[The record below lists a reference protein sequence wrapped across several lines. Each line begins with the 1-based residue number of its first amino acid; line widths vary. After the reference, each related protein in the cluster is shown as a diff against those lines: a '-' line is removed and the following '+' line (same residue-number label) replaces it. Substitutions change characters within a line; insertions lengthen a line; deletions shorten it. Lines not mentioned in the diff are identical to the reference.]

1 MNDFLNSVFGL
12 GGMGFGDAGAVL
24 TFARPM
30 PAWAWALVVGLLFGL
45 AWLSY
50 WRLEGRT
57 GVRAGLA
64 AVRGLLL
71 VLLVV
76 LVCGPE
82 LRRENER
89 TEEDWLVVLVDRSGS
104 MELPDAGGAGRRETR
119 DAEARAAIADSA
131 EVFDRIGA
139 EKRVLW
145 LGFDA
150 GVFDV
155 ERDALSAPAGR
166 TTAIGASLRGAL
178 DRVAGRPV
186 SGVLML
192 SDGRSMDRPDRGV
205 LRMLE
210 RRRVPVFS
218 VALGSAEPI
227 ADVAVRRV
235 QAPSVVFAED
245 VLTAQ
250 VELERRGGAGADGGG
265 VELVD
270 LDTGEVLDRRD
281 VGFDGDG
288 RATVTMSAKLGA
300 AGKRRLAVRTV
311 GGVEDLIAEN
321 NAVEFGVE
329 LVDRPLRVLYV
340 DGYPRWENRYL
351 KSLLLR
357 ERSVTSSALLLAA
370 SKRYQQEGDVEV
382 VSLPQSVEE
391 WAEFDVVVIGDLR
404 PELIGERALAELR
417 EHIAVRGAGLVW
429 LGGEGATPT
438 AWRGSAL
445 EDLLPM
451 SLASERA
458 VTVFGEPVTMTRTAQ
473 AAALGLF
480 GLELAGE
487 FGATEPGWPEI
498 LSDPATGWSRLWW
511 AQRISAEAV
520 KPGAVRLASLT
531 PVSAWGNAGGE
542 SWPGVLMMRFGA
554 GTSVYVATDEIW
566 RWRYGR
572 GEDLSERFWVPL
584 MRQLG
589 RASLVRG
596 DRAVLLTATPEDA
609 TVGQG
614 VRVVLELLDQSLI
627 DARPSGIG
635 VEVEAVDGSTERVEL
650 SVDPDGRGRFFGGVW
665 TPSEPG
671 RFVVRVR
678 EPQVGSVDEERVV
691 RVRWPDDESRRP
703 ETDHGLLAELSAATG
718 GKVLEAGSLGE
729 LEELLPNREVK
740 IAGEPELATLWDRP
754 VVLILILLL
763 VGVEWLVR
771 RLVRLA

>member
-1 MNDFLNSVFGL
+1 MNELLNSLFGL
-12 GGMGFGDAGAVL
+12 EGMGFGDAGAVL
-24 TFARPM
+24 TFARPV
-30 PAWAWALVVGLLFGL
+30 PAWAWAIMAGILFGL

-50 WRLEGRT
+50 WRLEGRK
-57 GVRAGLA
+57 RIRIALA
-64 AVRGLLL
+64 TLRGALLL
-71 VLLVV
+71 LLVV

-104 MELPDAGGAGRRETR
+104 MGLPDAGRIGQRITR
-119 DAEARAAIADSA
+119 DAEARHAIATNA
-131 EVFDRIGA
+131 ELFDRIGA
-139 EKRVLW
+139 EKRTLW

-155 ERDALSAPAGR
+155 DRDAISEPAGR
-166 TTAIGASLRGAL
+166 TTAIGAALRGAL

-186 SGVLML
+186 SGVLIL
-192 SDGRSMDRPDRGV
+192 SDGRSVDRPDRGV
-205 LRMLE
+205 LRLLE
-210 RRRVPVFS
+210 RRRVPVFT
-218 VALGSAEPI
+218 VALGSTEPI

-235 QAPSVVFAED
+235 QSPGVVFAED

-250 VELERRGGAGADGGG
+250 VELERRGADGPGASE

-270 LDTGEVLDRRD
+270 LDTGVVLDRRE
-281 VGFDGDG
+281 VGFDEDG
-288 RATVTMSAKLGA
+288 RAAVTMSARLGES
-300 AGKRRLAVRTV
+300 GKRRLAVRTA
-311 GGVEDLIAEN
+311 GASEDLIAEN

-370 SKRYQQEGDVEV
+370 SKQYQQEGDVEI

-391 WAEFDVVVIGDLR
+391 WAEFDVVIIGDLR

-417 EHIAVRGAGLVW
+417 EHIAVRGAGLIW
-429 LGGEGATPT
+429 LGGEGATPA
-438 AWRGSAL
+438 AWRGSAI

-458 VTVFGEPVTMTRTAQ
+458 VSVFDEPVTMSRTPQ
-473 AAALGLF
+473 AEALGLF
-480 GLELAGE
+480 GLQLAGE
-487 FGATEPGWPEI
+487 FGAVEPGWPEI
-498 LSDPATGWSRLWW
+498 LSDPATGWNRLWW
-511 AQRISAEAV
+511 AQRIAPDAV

-531 PVSAWGNAGGE
+531 PTSQWGEPGGE

-589 RASLVRG
+589 RASLARG
-596 DRAVLLTATPEDA
+596 DRTVLLTATPEDA

-635 VEVEAVDGSTERVEL
+635 VEIEAVDGNTERLEL
-650 SVDPDGRGRFFGGVW
+650 ALDPDGRGRFFAGVW
-665 TPSEPG
+665 TPTEPG
-671 RFVVRVR
+671 RFVLRVR
-678 EPQVGSVDEERVV
+678 DPQIGQVDAERAIL
-691 RVRWPDDESRRP
+691 VRWPDDESRRP
-703 ETDHGLLAELSAATG
+703 ETDHALLAELSASTG
-718 GKVLEAGSLGE
+718 GSTLDATTLGQ

-754 VVLILILLL
+754 VVLVVILVM